1 MPIKSSYPISIPADE
16 RGYTHRLCFNCSMK
30 FGIRSI
36 DKDSPDTIHCPYCE
50 VSGSLRDFNVPEQ
63 FEYAKEEGLRQIKY
77 DALQEIQS
85 TFASAFRG
93 SSRSKHVKVSFKSAP
108 IRHEPAPVLIQSEI
122 PTDMVCSVCQG
133 LYEIYGIASRCP
145 FCSNEDLRIL
155 DANLALIEKELDNDR
170 ALRQVYNDLVIAFQ
184 NVCRF
189 YALNGNTT
197 NFQNINQAEKYFSDS
212 FGLNLLD
219 SVDATNL
226 LDMRTAFEKRHKEQ
240 HSGGI
245 IDQKYVDVLG
255 LDDSQIGQRVAYT
268 KSELTSALKALVV
281 VSNNLRRG
289 IAK

>member
-1 MPIKSSYPISIPADE
+1 MPIKSSYPVSIPADD

-36 DKDSPDTIHCPYCE
+36 DKDFPDTIHCPYCE

-77 DALQEIQS
+77 DALQEIQN

-108 IRHEPAPVLIQSEI
+108 IRYEPAPVLIQSEI

-133 LYEIYGIASRCP
+133 LYEIYGIASKCP
-145 FCSNEDLRIL
+145 FCSNEDIRIL

-197 NFQNINQAEKYFSDS
+197 NFQNINQAETYFRDS

-255 LDDSQIGQRVAYT
+255 LDNSQIGQRVAYT